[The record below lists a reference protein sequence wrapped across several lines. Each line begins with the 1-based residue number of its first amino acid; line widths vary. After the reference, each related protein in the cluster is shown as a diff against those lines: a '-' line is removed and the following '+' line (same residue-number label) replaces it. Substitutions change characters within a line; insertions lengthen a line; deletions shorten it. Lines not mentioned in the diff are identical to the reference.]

1 LPKGEY
7 TERAIRNAP
16 QGTIG
21 EENALASYDEA
32 VRVCKAKVEKII
44 QECRRLNCKFSDP
57 DFDIERD
64 FDRGRPSN
72 CLDKLVFHAKDKVLA
87 PKSVKRIGDIFDD
100 PKFFTSG
107 PTPNNVRQGSLGN
120 CWLMAA
126 LCAVGNMPD
135 LIEKVCVARD
145 EVVGVYGF
153 AFFRDGEWRAEVI
166 DDKLYLKHPDFNR
179 KKSGLP
185 GKPERNKQRQIT
197 EEEKYRKM
205 YQVFFFQI
213 LDTTT
218 MLTSTAKFRITLF
231 RKQISQPQLLF
242 QVFAHCVT
250 SVNLAFGHVK
260 LTSYGKS
267 WIPLLCTALTQV
279 S

>member
-1 LPKGEY
+1 
-7 TERAIRNAP
+7 
-16 QGTIG
+16 
-21 EENALASYDEA
+21 LASYDEA

-44 QECRRLNCKFSDP
+44 QECQRLNCKYSDP

-72 CLDKLVFHAKDKVLA
+72 CLDKLVLYSKDKVLA

-100 PKFFTSG
+100 PKFFISG
-107 PTPNNVRQGSLGN
+107 PTPNDVRQGWLGN

-126 LCAVGNMPD
+126 LCAVGNKPD

-153 AFFRDGEWRAEVI
+153 AFFHDGEWRAEVI

-179 KKSGLP
+179 NKSGLP

-197 EEEKYRKM
+197 EEENYRKM
-205 YQVFFFQI
+205 YQVFLLDIKDTYHANLNSGIQYPSI
-213 LDTTT
+213 L
-218 MLTSTAKFRITLF
+218 
-231 RKQISQPQLLF
+231 
-242 QVFAHCVT
+242 
-250 SVNLAFGHVK
+250 
-260 LTSYGKS
+260 
-267 WIPLLCTALTQV
+267 
-279 S
+279 